1 MDTQPYHEI
10 REYLTKKSYP
20 KRMKLEW
27 QKKIR
32 RDCRNFLVQKGIL
45 FRKGKGT
52 NLYGLREK
60 GLEEVLESIHSLPNG
75 GHLGIN
81 KTYKKMRDNFSK
93 GLFEKVKKYV
103 ENCDV

>member
-1 MDTQPYHEI
+1 MDAQHHEI
-10 REYLTKKSYP
+10 KEYLTKKTYP

-27 QKKIR
+27 QNRNFR

-52 NLYGLREK
+52 NLRALRERE
-60 GLEEVLESIHSLPNG
+60 LEEVLESIHSLPHG

-81 KTYKKMRDNFSK
+81 KT
-93 GLFEKVKKYV
+93 
-103 ENCDV
+103 